1 MLPRR
6 RAAGSGSSSAPF
18 LQSCDALLSPATLA
32 LAQRSLAAT
41 PLREVCES
49 SVTKSPPAATRNSNS
64 GGRSSN
70 TLYGTTVRRALPLR
84 LSRRRA
90 RHRAHKSSAV
100 QESAG
105 IAHDEASLTWLQEG
119 LWQHDATPPP
129 APRSTDASAPRAADA
144 TAADQAPRRDHTD
157 TRRRDEPR
165 RPDLPG
171 PDRRRGGPRPRG
183 APETVAATLGTKAA
197 FRRGLALL
205 MVSMG
210 LTLTPTDLKRASNS
224 PRALAINAVCCF
236 AVAPLASIACAT
248 ALGLDADARAGL
260 LLLGCVS
267 GGQASNLCALLG
279 GGDAA
284 LSVVLTTS
292 TTLLGCVATPFLAS
306 RLLRSTIAVDGGA
319 ILASTASLV
328 LAPLGAG
335 VLTAALFPRVAR
347 RLRPFCAPA
356 GIVSTSLLVAGG
368 AAAAYGVLVVA
379 RARRRGRDA
388 SPCRSSRPGSGKDV
402 GVERSGA
409 AHRGH
414 RDARQEPDARGR
426 ARARAP
432 RLICAAVPAAGMI
445 WLAVVGAAVAAGW
458 GRVPLPPEDFPL
470 PRGLKF

>member
-1 MLPRR
+1 MLR
-6 RAAGSGSSSAPF
+6 
-18 LQSCDALLSPATLA
+18 LLL
-32 LAQRSLAAT
+32 LLAAQT
-41 PLREVCES
+41 QALRTPPTRPLRI
-49 SVTKSPPAATRNSNS
+49 
-64 GGRSSN
+64 
-70 TLYGTTVRRALPLR
+70 
-84 LSRRRA
+84 
-90 RHRAHKSSAV
+90 RHRAV
-100 QESAG
+100 TTPTP
-105 IAHDEASLTWLQEG
+105 DEVRTNRVALTFPVLTVAAAALG
-119 LWQHDATPPP
+119 RA
-129 APRSTDASAPRAADA
+129 APR
-144 TAADQAPRRDHTD
+144 
-157 TRRRDEPR
+157 
-165 RPDLPG
+165 
-171 PDRRRGGPRPRG
+171 
-183 APETVAATLGTKAA
+183 TVAATLGTKAA

-368 AAAAYGVLVVA
+368 AAA
-379 RARRRGRDA
+379 
-388 SPCRSSRPGSGKDV
+388 RSE
-402 GVERSGA
+402 VETLS
-409 AHRGH
+409 
-414 RDARQEPDARGR
+414 
-426 ARARAP
+426 
-432 RLICAAVPAAGMI
+432 LIHI
-445 WLAVVGAAVAAGW
+445 
-458 GRVPLPPEDFPL
+458 
-470 PRGLKF
+470 

>member
-1 MLPRR
+1 M
-6 RAAGSGSSSAPF
+6 
-18 LQSCDALLSPATLA
+18 
-32 LAQRSLAAT
+32 
-41 PLREVCES
+41 
-49 SVTKSPPAATRNSNS
+49 
-64 GGRSSN
+64 
-70 TLYGTTVRRALPLR
+70 LR
-84 LSRRRA
+84 LLLVHVA
-90 RHRAHKSSAV
+90 
-100 QESAG
+100 
-105 IAHDEASLTWLQEG
+105 DN
-119 LWQHDATPPP
+119 
-129 APRSTDASAPRAADA
+129 ASAPRAADA
-144 TAADQAPRRDHTD
+144 TAADQAPRRHHTD
-157 TRRRDEPR
+157 TRRRTYKSR

-171 PDRRRGGPRPRG
+171 PDRRRGGVGRA

-224 PRALAINAVCCF
+224 PRALLINAVCCF

-335 VLTAALFPRVAR
+335 VLTAALFPRVAQAPETL
-347 RLRPFCAPA
+347 LR
-356 GIVSTSLLVAGG
+356 AGG
-368 AAAAYGVLVVA
+368 HRLHLIPRRRRRGGGVRRVVVA
-379 RARRRGRDA
+379 RARRRRRDA
-388 SPCRSSRPGSGKDV
+388 SPRRSSRPRALKDV

-426 ARARAP
+426 ARARHLGSAA
-432 RLICAAVPAAGMI
+432 AAVPAAGMI

-458 GRVPLPPEDFPL
+458 GRVPLPPEDFSP
-470 PRGLKF
+470 PPGS